1 MTGQPQ
7 RYSDKRL
14 SDDFTIYI
22 LLSESLQANVAEIFE
37 AVAEDYPGIDWASD
51 QIGGVIDTRGVTLST
66 DLGMANDCEREASRG
81 RTTFLGAPGRCE
93 LDWAPIYEMSR
104 IVNPEASEAVARH
117 TNHLSI
123 SVGSPQGN
131 TSIAARFD
139 AARRLTCLGAI
150 FAKLPIT
157 LGIYFPSADLLIKP
171 EDWVSAA
178 ETAMKGEIP
187 VMQWMALYVNQFQW
201 DGPEPSPVT
210 VGTIGLAAFNG
221 HELVMPQVRLPAGD
235 AAHWIYMTVRM
246 LLEAGHEFAD
256 GNTLGVE
263 GEGKPIRIR
272 HLTEGSEHGGQTD
285 QWFLFHEAS
294 LLDDEKILGPRGGRP
309 PPAGMDNS
317 IMGDWDDL
325 KNKLYSFV
333 AGGR

>member
-1 MTGQPQ
+1 MTQDSQ

-14 SDDFTIYI
+14 ADDFTIYV
-22 LLSESLQANVAEIFE
+22 LFSEPLKGTVAEILE
-37 AVAEDYPGIDWASD
+37 AVAEDYPGIDWSSS
-51 QIGGVIDTRGVTLST
+51 QIGGEIDTQGVTLST
-66 DLGMANDCEREASRG
+66 DLGISKDEARG
-81 RTTFLGAPGRCE
+81 RTTFMGMPGRCE
-93 LDWAPIYEMSR
+93 LDWTPIFEMSR
-104 IVNPEASEAVARH
+104 IVNPEAEQAVLRH
-117 TNHLSI
+117 TDHLSI

-131 TSIAARFD
+131 TSVAARFD
-139 AARRLTCLGAI
+139 AARRLTCLGAV

-157 LGIYFPSADLLIKP
+157 LGVYFPSADLLVKP

-178 ETAMKGEIP
+178 ETAMKGEVP

-201 DGPEPSPVT
+201 DGPAPEPVT

-221 HELVMPQVRLPAGD
+221 HELVMPQVQLPAGD

-263 GEGKPIRIR
+263 GQGKPIRIR
-272 HLTEGSEHGGQTD
+272 LVAEGAETGGQTD

-294 LLDDEKILGPRGGRP
+294 LLDDEKVLGPRGGRP
-309 PPAGMDNS
+309 PPPGVDNS